1 MGITRVEGK
10 VDVVVMD
17 SPMLL
22 SIFYIIIEQICN
34 FTTITK
40 NNLKVKTL
48 SPFGCILFSSP
59 KQIPKG
65 IFKGGMAMLPQEVQ
79 EFVKE
84 RLFVVSDNEIHAS
97 TITEGRSGADVY
109 RIKVNSRR
117 KRFTGSYI
125 VKVCNIVQRE
135 EEKES
140 YKADLLYQEAPN
152 FTEHLVKVVTEKT
165 IGERSIIIYNQAN
178 NSVRNMESFS
188 ELNGEMILKY
198 MRQVSFD
205 ILSLM
210 NEDVQT
216 GGSVEDFFNCLLSK
230 QLSSNGRFRDRIESL
245 LKNPKAAC
253 LPLNGRIY
261 PNPAYFINSISEW
274 GSYVSD
280 PIFLKGIAHGD
291 LHGYNLIASE
301 DSYSLID
308 YDGVMINTY
317 LLFDHAY
324 FEFSIF
330 YDNSKDND
338 LKRWHL
344 MLEKLISPSFL
355 NDADP
360 CEYYKEYMVRNA
372 VCEGIRNW
380 MYEKNLERMKDDIEL
395 QFLMARIAAG
405 INFFCKKSCSD
416 MGKQMKVLFYV
427 AYCCKLLWDKIEYPY
442 DENDISTLCV
452 SSEFTNAEELWE
464 GFIKYTNY
472 VPVLI
477 TDDKYSIK
485 DIQQLRDLCG
495 MNWQMVIDIG
505 LEQADLC
512 IYKNFLEHYKSK
524 R

>member
-1 MGITRVEGK
+1 MFAKQYVGITRVEGK

-360 CEYYKEYMVRNA
+360 CEYYKE
-372 VCEGIRNW
+372 W
-380 MYEKNLERMKDDIEL
+380 
-395 QFLMARIAAG
+395 
-405 INFFCKKSCSD
+405 
-416 MGKQMKVLFYV
+416 
-427 AYCCKLLWDKIEYPY
+427 
-442 DENDISTLCV
+442 
-452 SSEFTNAEELWE
+452 
-464 GFIKYTNY
+464 
-472 VPVLI
+472 
-477 TDDKYSIK
+477 
-485 DIQQLRDLCG
+485 
-495 MNWQMVIDIG
+495 
-505 LEQADLC
+505 
-512 IYKNFLEHYKSK
+512 
-524 R
+524 